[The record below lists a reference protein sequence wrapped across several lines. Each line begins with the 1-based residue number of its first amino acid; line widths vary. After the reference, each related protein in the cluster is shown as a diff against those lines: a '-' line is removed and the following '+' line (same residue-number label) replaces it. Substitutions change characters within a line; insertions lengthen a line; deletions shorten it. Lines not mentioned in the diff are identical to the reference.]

1 MNNNQFGFLQ
11 GRSTITQLLSMFN
24 DLAKSRNLSIVTD
37 VIFLD
42 LAEAFDSV
50 PHERLLLK
58 LKRCLLNWPKHFLIG
73 RKQRLSSGEGTILG
87 PLLFLLYIND
97 ITEHVSCTI

>member
-11 GRSTITQLLSMFN
+11 GRSTITQLFSMFN

-73 RKQRLSSGEGTILG
+73 HKQRLSFFGRDHPWAFIISTV
-87 PLLFLLYIND
+87 
-97 ITEHVSCTI
+97 HQ